1 MIYDVQSWQYNR
13 FVQLQLVY
21 QRMNKVLEKA
31 FPVRKISIN
40 PATKKDGNNFE
51 DLSRNFR
58 NVINFIAPRLGYNQS
73 ELIEIGECICG
84 MLFDEQRLP
93 SFRPDENEFSEEV
106 DVSRKT
112 LAFLLEKSARK
123 KGLIVVRRHSMRF
136 HLLMEYAD
144 LIGDIQSHNRKF
156 VTQTLLAGMDLSLRK
171 KKEFRQKFLNM
182 ISIQSKWIQKMLRKE
197 KDNTEMLFRVDKAV
211 MNKQKARKL
220 LSAEARSMNIQYFR
234 YCDFCGEYMESW
246 KGCPC
251 KSVWYCDALCQAKH
265 WKCHRKVCS
274 FTE

>member
-1 MIYDVQSWQYNR
+1 
-13 FVQLQLVY
+13 
-21 QRMNKVLEKA
+21 MNKVLEKA
-31 FPVRKISIN
+31 FPVRKISMN
-40 PATKKDGNNFE
+40 PATKKDANNFK

-93 SFRPDENEFSEEV
+93 SFRPNENEFSEEV
-106 DVSRKT
+106 DVGRKT
-112 LAFLLEKSARK
+112 LAFLFEKTARNQ
-123 KGLIVVRRHSMRF
+123 GLIVVRRHSMRF

-144 LIGDIQSHNRKF
+144 LIGDIQSHKRKF

-171 KKEFRQKFLNM
+171 KKEFRQKFMNM

-197 KDNTEMLFRVDKAV
+197 KDNTEVLFRVDKAV

-220 LSAEARSMNIQYFR
+220 LSVEARAMNIQYFR
-234 YCDFCGEYMESW
+234 YCDFCGEYMETW

-251 KSVWYCDALCQAKH
+251 KSVWYCDAACQAKH

-274 FTE
+274 FAE